1 MWLSL
6 SDLWSIGCWPRWR
19 CWLRKR
25 LDRGQ
30 LANLVPSICSTAHI
44 AELSTILCEQF
55 NEIWILCSSLSMVR
69 SDFFFVNTN
78 SIAANQNLYKWL
90 LTPSGAASCDNKQFG
105 FLGDQNALCGNP
117 RRTLNANPSHR
128 QIHLMSS
135 RQNIYQ
141 QSTQT
146 GCNTPCVCCSGYVR
160 NAHACYCVHCD
171 HCCAWKASPVS
182 GLVTLWEADQV
193 TCVPLRFF
201 STTACCDHNHVLLF
215 KPVSK
220 TLITGSS
227 K

>member
-1 MWLSL
+1 M
-6 SDLWSIGCWPRWR
+6 
-19 CWLRKR
+19 
-25 LDRGQ
+25 
-30 LANLVPSICSTAHI
+30 N
-44 AELSTILCEQF
+44 
-55 NEIWILCSSLSMVR
+55 
-69 SDFFFVNTN
+69 DFFFVITN
-78 SIAANQNLYKWL
+78 SIAANQSLYKWL

-117 RRTLNANPSHR
+117 RRTLNANPSYR

-146 GCNTPCVCCSGYVR
+146 GCHTHCVCCSGYVC
-160 NAHACYCVHCD
+160 ACYCVHCD
-171 HCCAWKASPVS
+171 HSRAWKASPAS
-182 GLVTLWEADQV
+182 GLVTLWEADHV

-201 STTACCDHNHVLLF
+201 STTAACCDHNHALLF

-220 TLITGSS
+220 KLITGSS